1 MLKQQDIVNSTEVFR
16 KFNFSSIIS
25 QQDLDEAVSIVKSI
39 IDSGNYWENS
49 PKFQTKE
56 NIFARPEPVW
66 LKFRMSFLF
75 SVFMYLG
82 REVRVSN
89 MQAWSF
95 MTNLEGAENK
105 ETLWHHHQHKP
116 EPLSMSGI
124 FYLRIPD
131 DVENRDLCGTEF
143 APNGPENEGKFFV
156 KPSDFHWLIYPSKYW
171 HRPAP
176 PQSNKYRFIMAADVE
191 ING

>member
-1 MLKQQDIVNSTEVFR
+1 MNIIDCNETFR
-16 KFNFSSIIS
+16 KYDFSSTITQSDVNEAISII
-25 QQDLDEAVSIVKSI
+25 KGI

-56 NIFARPEPVW
+56 NIFGRPEPVW

-75 SVFMYLG
+75 SVFMYMS
-82 REVRVSN
+82 REVKVGN

-95 MTNLEGAENK
+95 MTNREGAEAQ

-116 EPLSMSGI
+116 TPSMSGI
-124 FYLRIPD
+124 FYLDIPK
-131 DVENRDLCGTEF
+131 DVENFDMCGTEF
-143 APNGPENEGKFFV
+143 APNGPENDGKFFI
-156 KPSDFHWLIYPSKYW
+156 KPAYYNWLVYPSKYW

-176 PQSNKYRFIMAADVE
+176 PQSSNYRFIIAADVE
-191 ING
+191 IY